1 MYAGSY
7 EMPKCTACGKEVR
20 PGELSENFICP
31 KCKTEKIWRC
41 EQCKGK
47 LNKYQCVGCG
57 YKGQ

>member
-1 MYAGSY
+1 
-7 EMPKCTACGKEVR
+7 MPKCTACGKEVR

-57 YKGQ
+57 HKGQ